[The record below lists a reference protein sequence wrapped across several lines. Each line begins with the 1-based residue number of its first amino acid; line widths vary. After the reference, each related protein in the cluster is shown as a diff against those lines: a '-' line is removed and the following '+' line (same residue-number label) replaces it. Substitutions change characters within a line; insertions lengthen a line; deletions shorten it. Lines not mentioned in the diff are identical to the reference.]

1 MIGELE
7 GVLAFGDTD
16 THEHK
21 VRTEQGDRFS
31 VECSAP
37 VFVEEFVDQDDA
49 FVGGIERGAD
59 LVEAC
64 AMDDSRNAA

>member
-16 THEHK
+16 AHEHK

-31 VECSAP
+31 VESGAP
-37 VFVEEFVDQDDA
+37 VFVEEFVDQDDTI
-49 FVGGIERGAD
+49 VGSVDCGAD
-59 LVEAC
+59 LIEAC
-64 AMDDSRNAA
+64 AVDDGRDAA